1 MPRVYPETFAAD
13 YARLEKTTFT
23 RDRMRQLR
31 CAVIGAGAL
40 GNEVARLLGLLGAAE
55 VLVVDPDAV
64 EASNLPRSVF
74 FAVAKS
80 VGRNKAEALAATA
93 QDLFRDT
100 QWAAIP
106 SEIADVGF
114 QRLAGVS
121 LFFSCVDSDLARL
134 EIAYIS
140 RKLRI
145 PVIDGGLGNRN
156 YSRGRV
162 TYFPAGPDYAC
173 FGCMLAPKRRR
184 ELLERWQANLR
195 PCYPESADADP
206 VLPSTPTMAAIVA
219 SLQVE
224 LGLRAFFDTQSD
236 TIKDR
241 SSCSRS
247 FEIEIHPARRLE
259 EFSIPV
265 SADCPFHQCDEILS
279 ALPAQNSTFEELFN
293 NAGGEAVVLDW
304 PICVEARCTE
314 CGHQWPP
321 MLRLAALRR
330 RGRCPACGS
339 SQVLELEIIYAIGR
353 DSPWRQKP
361 PAALQLPADHLY
373 SVQRRH
379 TP

>member
-13 YARLEKTTFT
+13 YSRLEKTTFT

-74 FAVAKS
+74 FTVAKS
-80 VGRNKAEALAATA
+80 VGRNKAQALAATA

-100 QWAAIP
+100 EWAAIR

-121 LFFSCVDSDLARL
+121 LLFSCVDSDLARL

-145 PVIDGGLGNRN
+145 PVVDGGLGNRN

-173 FGCMLAPKRRR
+173 FGCMLTPKRRR
-184 ELLERWQANLR
+184 ELLELWDAHVR
-195 PCYPESADADP
+195 PCYPENADAEP
-206 VLPSTPTMAAIVA
+206 VLPSTPTMAGITA
-219 SLQVE
+219 SLAVE
-224 LGLRAFFDTQSD
+224 LGLRRFFETDIETKNN
-236 TIKDR
+236 TPP
-241 SSCSRS
+241 CSRS
-247 FEIEIHPARRLE
+247 FEIEIHPTRRME
-259 EFSIPV
+259 EFTIPV
-265 SADCPFHQCDEILS
+265 SADCPFHHCDEILS
-279 ALPAQNSTFEELFN
+279 ALPAEDSTFEELLN
-293 NAGGEAVVLDW
+293 RAGGEAVILDW
-304 PICVEARCTE
+304 PVCVGARCTD
-314 CGHQWPP
+314 CGHQWAP

-330 RGRCPACGS
+330 RGRCLACGS
-339 SQVLELEIIYAIGR
+339 RHLLELDAVRVIGR
-353 DSPWRQKP
+353 DSAWRQKP